1 MTKPLCKPRSTVVNE
16 LCKIVQGNVLP
27 SSSISVPAASIFA
40 WKATLYES
48 FQVPDGVETF
58 RARGRNSTTTW
69 SNKDD
74 SPCAIQREFP
84 AAPQWNFRDP
94 QWHGL
99 ASVQSRDTCIF
110 HLQTYLPIPG
120 QCKQNQ
126 ASINC
131 WHGLSKLDPLIGIK
145 HAWIMCVTYKQ
156 TSAALQLAKANCSN
170 SSCEESPSSSIAS
183 TFEAAFSDADVDC
196 GRLGYFWK
204 EAKCQHD
211 KLVSVL
217 VGSSL
222 SVPRP
227 PKKSHPPKKKQLWRQ
242 PGSLPRLGFDLT
254 PSLLPD
260 LASDMMSHV
269 SGLNVLNLHEKR
281 QSHITL
287 SSRQSHGFTKHHM
300 PNVHCQP
307 RAHQHPTRL
316 DEEGEGAK
324 QSIPSK
330 RATPKSQAVIGN
342 ISRL

>member
-1 MTKPLCKPRSTVVNE
+1 MHESCVSHTSRLVLLCSLPRP
-16 LCKIVQGNVLP
+16 IVLTPPARSLHPPQLLP
-27 SSSISVPAASIFA
+27 P
-40 WKATLYES
+40 
-48 FQVPDGVETF
+48 
-58 RARGRNSTTTW
+58 
-69 SNKDD
+69 
-74 SPCAIQREFP
+74 
-84 AAPQWNFRDP
+84 
-94 QWHGL
+94 
-99 ASVQSRDTCIF
+99 
-110 HLQTYLPIPG
+110 
-120 QCKQNQ
+120 
-126 ASINC
+126 
-131 WHGLSKLDPLIGIK
+131 SKLLFRMRTLIVDDWG
-145 HAWIMCVTYKQ
+145 
-156 TSAALQLAKANCSN
+156 TS
-170 SSCEESPSSSIAS
+170 E
-183 TFEAAFSDADVDC
+183 
-196 GRLGYFWK
+196 RR
-204 EAKCQHD
+204 AKCQHD

-330 RATPKSQAVIGN
+330 RATPKSQAV
-342 ISRL
+342 